1 MEIVLKII
9 KLYVLKESI
18 WGSLKFS
25 EKKWSLVNNIVP
37 LHRNHVSLQI
47 LLDLPLAIQ
56 HDSSKF

>member
-18 WGSLKFS
+18 WGLLKFS
-25 EKKWSLVNNIVP
+25 EKKWSLVKNIVP

-47 LLDLPLAIQ
+47 LLGLPLAV
-56 HDSSKF
+56 